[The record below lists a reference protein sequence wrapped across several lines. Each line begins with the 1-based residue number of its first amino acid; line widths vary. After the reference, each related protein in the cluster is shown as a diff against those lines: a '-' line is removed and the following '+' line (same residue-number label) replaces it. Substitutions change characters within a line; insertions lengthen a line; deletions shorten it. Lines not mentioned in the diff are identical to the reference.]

1 PQLKPVGSLSLHE
14 TPNSPPSG
22 SLALTLSLSPASSMM
37 DGGTSAG
44 GDGFL
49 SPICIFLL
57 VVALQTLD
65 GLLELVKRS
74 LKYGDDL
81 ARSDLVYAYSTLL
94 IDALSYAIVKAS
106 RIRFSSPSSSFSLP
120 RLISLEIDRRRSKSI
135 VTVQQRPETVE
146 IDRYRS
152 ISGGNSPSWRY
163 RPVAGGPRTCQLADW
178 YVPPGSRWSTYRSA
192 GGPVHTAQYGQPSTF
207 AQSAKLRRLAAAKEK
222 ELQKSM

>member
-1 PQLKPVGSLSLHE
+1 
-14 TPNSPPSG
+14 
-22 SLALTLSLSPASSMM
+22 M

-120 RLISLEIDRRRSKSI
+120 RLISLEIGRRRSKSI

-152 ISGGNSPSWRY
+152 ISGGNKVETA
-163 RPVAGGPRTCQLADW
+163 PVGGIAR
-178 YVPPGSRWSTYRSA
+178 
-192 GGPVHTAQYGQPSTF
+192 
-207 AQSAKLRRLAAAKEK
+207 
-222 ELQKSM
+222 

>member
-1 PQLKPVGSLSLHE
+1 MNRVFIDQSIWTASGPQLKPVGSLSLHE

-65 GLLELVKRS
+65 GLLELVKRVS
-74 LKYGDDL
+74 
-81 ARSDLVYAYSTLL
+81 
-94 IDALSYAIVKAS
+94 
-106 RIRFSSPSSSFSLP
+106 
-120 RLISLEIDRRRSKSI
+120 E
-135 VTVQQRPETVE
+135 
-146 IDRYRS
+146 
-152 ISGGNSPSWRY
+152 
-163 RPVAGGPRTCQLADW
+163 
-178 YVPPGSRWSTYRSA
+178 
-192 GGPVHTAQYGQPSTF
+192 PSTF